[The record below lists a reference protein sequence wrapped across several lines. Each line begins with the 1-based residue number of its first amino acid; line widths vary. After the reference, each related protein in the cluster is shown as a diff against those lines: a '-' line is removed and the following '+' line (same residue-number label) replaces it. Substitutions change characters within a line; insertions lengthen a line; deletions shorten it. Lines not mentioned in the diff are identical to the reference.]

1 MVSALCSGIWIC
13 HVGHLE
19 LRCLRPTRDLRHLRA
34 RPVWPDRLMMRR
46 SERGSN
52 QQDVTV
58 ARRSK
63 QLEMRENFF
72 FRRDVARQS
81 PPSDVVQ
88 IRVGS

>member
-1 MVSALCSGIWIC
+1 
-13 HVGHLE
+13 
-19 LRCLRPTRDLRHLRA
+19 
-34 RPVWPDRLMMRR
+34 MMRR

-88 IRVGS
+88 IRAGP

>member
-1 MVSALCSGIWIC
+1 MSGTLSC
-13 HVGHLE
+13 GACGPHETFGTFV
-19 LRCLRPTRDLRHLRA
+19 RA
-34 RPVWPDRLMMRR
+34 PFPPDRLMMRR

-72 FRRDVARQS
+72 FRRHVARQS